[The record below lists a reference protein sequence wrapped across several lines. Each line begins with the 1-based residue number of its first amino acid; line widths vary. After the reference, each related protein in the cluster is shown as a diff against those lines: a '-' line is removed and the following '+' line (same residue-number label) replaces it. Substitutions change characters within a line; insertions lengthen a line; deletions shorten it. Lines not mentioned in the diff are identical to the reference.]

1 MILLKL
7 TVSASLVLIVPSSES
22 RERGI
27 AIESRSKEKLH
38 PLPLNRLKMLAPK
51 FDKAHHDLVSLGTGS
66 TVVETIIP
74 WRLRPC
80 YTSPIKV

>member
-7 TVSASLVLIVPSSES
+7 TVSATLVLIVPSLES

-27 AIESRSKEKLH
+27 VIESWSKEKLH

-66 TVVETIIP
+66 IVVEMII
-74 WRLRPC
+74 RLRPC